1 MVTIYWQGHANA
13 ITSYDAILFKNS
25 TFRRKLQY
33 DSILFCTRCRN
44 PIIGNNT
51 KKQGKNHKLF
61 PCFFFAPCR
70 PGQPHRSHCV
80 PMNIIR
86 SDFGRFL
93 LISAIFGTDAVLR
106 IFADH
111 IKYHRQKR
119 SSRHG
124 IGNSAFL
131 LCVIH
136 AGAWGC
142 CLWAAISA
150 FIWTISSAS
159 FCSHSFSLWA

>member
-1 MVTIYWQGHANA
+1 MTHTVTHTGKRADGNNGTNRLRPHPFW
-13 ITSYDAILFKNS
+13 TKK
-25 TFRRKLQY
+25 RRKALYSKGWKALRWLVRMRSPVQIW
-33 DSILFCTRCRN
+33 SA
-44 PIIGNNT
+44 
-51 KKQGKNHKLF
+51 
-61 PCFFFAPCR
+61 APE
-70 PGQPHRSHCV
+70 QHLKS
-80 PMNIIR
+80 
-86 SDFGRFL
+86 SDFGCFL